1 MCKILLQG
9 GIFVKT
15 KLSVEE
21 AVEEILSVVR
31 LLETEVVPVG
41 ESAGRILAE
50 DLYAPENIPPF
61 RRSPLDGYAFRSADT
76 EGADQDHPVTLDVIE
91 YIPAGKWPEHSVGHM
106 QAVNLMTGAPVPEG
120 ADAVEKFED
129 CRVLEGKVQL
139 FRSYKPN
146 TNVVPVGEDVKLGDK
161 VLEKGIRISGAYCGI
176 LAGLG
181 FARIPVY
188 RRPRI
193 SLISTGSELV
203 EVGEELPPGKIR
215 NSSIYTL
222 QAFLEQEKAQVTRL
236 PIAPDN
242 VDDIASIIKEAAKQ
256 SDMIITT
263 GGVSVGDF
271 DLLPETMKQLDARIL
286 FWKLMMKPGMAY
298 LASFYRDIP
307 VISLSGN
314 PSSAV
319 ISMLLTVIP
328 AVRRMSGLKQY
339 RLEMDKGKVIY
350 PFPKA
355 SKARR
360 FIPVQVVIRG
370 GEAWLVNDSD
380 QANGIL
386 HSLHD
391 CNAVA
396 EVKAG
401 TPCLK
406 PGDEL
411 TVYLLQ

>member
-1 MCKILLQG
+1 
-9 GIFVKT
+9 
-15 KLSVEE
+15 
-21 AVEEILSVVR
+21 
-31 LLETEVVPVG
+31 
-41 ESAGRILAE
+41 
-50 DLYAPENIPPF
+50 
-61 RRSPLDGYAFRSADT
+61 
-76 EGADQDHPVTLDVIE
+76 
-91 YIPAGKWPEHSVGHM
+91 
-106 QAVNLMTGAPVPEG
+106 MTGAPVPEG
-120 ADAVEKFED
+120 ADVVEKFED
-129 CRVLEGKVQL
+129 CRVLDGKVQI
-139 FRSYKPN
+139 FRTYKPD
-146 TNVVPVGEDVKLGDK
+146 TNVVPVGEDVRIGDRI
-161 VLEKGIRISGAYCGI
+161 LEKGIRISGAYCGI

-181 FARIPVY
+181 FTEIPVY
-188 RRPRI
+188 KRPRI
-193 SLISTGSELV
+193 ALISTGSELV

-222 QAFLEQEKAQVTRL
+222 QAFLEQENAIVTRF
-236 PIAPDN
+236 PIAADN
-242 VDDIASIIKEAAKQ
+242 VDAIASLIREAADQ

-271 DLLPETMKQLDARIL
+271 DLLPETMRQLDARIL

-298 LASFYRDIP
+298 LASVYRDIP

-319 ISMLLTVIP
+319 ISMLMTVIP
-328 AVRRMSGLKQY
+328 AVRKMSGLKDC
-339 RLEMDKGKVIY
+339 RLEEDKGKVLY

-386 HSLHD
+386 HSLHG

-396 EVKAG
+396 EIKPG
-401 TPCLK
+401 TPSLA

-411 TVYLLQ
+411 KIYLL

>member
-1 MCKILLQG
+1 
-9 GIFVKT
+9 
-15 KLSVEE
+15 E
-21 AVEEILSVVR
+21 AVEEILSVAVTG
-31 LLETEVVPVG
+31 EIEMVSVG
-41 ESAGRILAE
+41 ASAGRVLAA
-50 DLYAPENIPPF
+50 DLYSSENIPPF
-61 RRSPLDGYAFRSADT
+61 RRAPLDGYAFRSADT
-76 EGADQDHPVTLDVIE
+76 EGADPDHPVTLDIIE
-91 YIPAGKWPEHSVGHM
+91 YIPAGKWPEHTVGKG

-120 ADAVEKFED
+120 ADVVEKFED
-129 CRVLEGKVQL
+129 CRVLDGKVQI
-139 FRSYKPN
+139 FRTYKPD
-146 TNVVPVGEDVKLGDK
+146 TNVVPVGEDIRIGDRI
-161 VLEKGIRISGAYCGI
+161 LEKGIRISGAYCGI

-181 FARIPVY
+181 FTEIPVY
-188 RRPRI
+188 KRPRI
-193 SLISTGSELV
+193 ALISTGSELV

-222 QAFLEQEKAQVTRL
+222 QAFLEQENAIVTRF
-236 PIAPDN
+236 PIAADN
-242 VDDIASIIKEAAKQ
+242 VDAIASLIREAADQ

-271 DLLPETMKQLDARIL
+271 DLLPETMRQLDARIL

-298 LASFYRDIP
+298 LASVYRDIP

-319 ISMLLTVIP
+319 ISMLMTVIP
-328 AVRRMSGLKQY
+328 AVRKMSGLKDC
-339 RLEMDKGKVIY
+339 RLEEDKGKVLY

-386 HSLHD
+386 HSLHG

-396 EVKAG
+396 EIKPG
-401 TPCLK
+401 TPSLA

-411 TVYLLQ
+411 KIYLL